1 MRAVDVC
8 ERLVE
13 GCIPEPNSGCWL
25 WFRGLGSDGYGN
37 ISAKRPGV
45 KFRAQK
51 THRMAWELF
60 KGPIPSDM
68 CVLHRCDVRSCVNPD
83 HLFLGTRHD
92 NDADMR
98 AKNRHS
104 PTPGERGN
112 TRGEQ
117 NAQAKLREGDV
128 ADIRRRSTE
137 NWKVLAK
144 EYGVNHRTIW
154 KVRTGRSWRGDR

>member
-1 MRAVDVC
+1 MILRDPQEA
-8 ERLVE
+8 LIANS
-13 GCIPEPNSGCWL
+13 IPEPNSGCWL
-25 WFRGLGSDGYGN
+25 WMRGLDTSGYG
-37 ISAKRPGV
+37 SMSVRSKSQR
-45 KFRAQK
+45 
-51 THRMAWELF
+51 THRVAWRLF
-60 KGPIPSDM
+60 KGPIPQDR

-83 HLFLGTRHD
+83 HLFLGTRQD

-104 PTPGERGN
+104 PTPGEQGD

-117 NAQAKLREGDV
+117 NAQAKLTEGDV
-128 ADIRRRSTE
+128 ADIRRRSGE